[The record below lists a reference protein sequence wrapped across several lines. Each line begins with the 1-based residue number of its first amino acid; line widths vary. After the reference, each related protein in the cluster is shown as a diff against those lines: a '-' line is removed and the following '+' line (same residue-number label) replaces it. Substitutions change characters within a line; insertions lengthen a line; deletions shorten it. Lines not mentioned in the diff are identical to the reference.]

1 VQPTEA
7 GMGVRDEFYELVAV
21 LYHALH
27 GAETIGMYVRDAEAA
42 GNEQLVT
49 FFRQAQ
55 DSQRQLAEQ
64 AREQL
69 RALGGASGGAAS
81 GFESGELAA
90 PGTTPS
96 STPGAPSATTRD
108 VPPRAGDS
116 PPDAART
123 VEGMSVE
130 GARRPKR
137 RPR

>member
-1 VQPTEA
+1 VQPTEPGTGA
-7 GMGVRDEFYELVAV
+7 RDEFYDLVAV

-27 GAETIGMYVRDAEAA
+27 GAETIGMYVGDAEAL
-42 GNEQLVT
+42 GNEQLAT

-69 RALGGASGGAAS
+69 RALEGGASGGGAT
-81 GFESGELAA
+81 GFEGETLSA

-116 PPDAART
+116 PPDAPRADP
-123 VEGMSVE
+123 
-130 GARRPKR
+130 RRPKR

>member
-1 VQPTEA
+1 MQPTEA
-7 GMGVRDEFYELVAV
+7 GMGARDEFYDLVAV

-69 RALGGASGGAAS
+69 RALEGGALWWCRHR
-81 GFESGELAA
+81 F
-90 PGTTPS
+90 
-96 STPGAPSATTRD
+96 RK
-108 VPPRAGDS
+108 R
-116 PPDAART
+116 
-123 VEGMSVE
+123 
-130 GARRPKR
+130 GARCAGHHA
-137 RPR
+137 